1 MLRPGT
7 PPPLKKLDRGPT
19 NPEAPTGMNPIDQDT
34 VCDNYDQLLQLA
46 DSTRDYIYEFYIHPE
61 TKAIA
66 VRIDC
71 IVPTQTPN
79 GYYLFAASL
88 TLSSALA
95 ELGVAPAQRRIRVEH
110 VLADDAFHTEGTP
123 WHNAENF
130 IDTPMK
136 DLPLSQA
143 EFDWA

>member
-1 MLRPGT
+1 
-7 PPPLKKLDRGPT
+7 
-19 NPEAPTGMNPIDQDT
+19 MNPIDQDT

-46 DSTRDYIYEFYIHPE
+46 DSSRDYIYEFYIHTE

-66 VRIDC
+66 VRVDC

-79 GYYLFAASL
+79 GYYLFAASP

-95 ELGVAPAQRRIRVEH
+95 ELGLDPAQRRIRVDQ

>member
-7 PPPLKKLDRGPT
+7 PNPLKKLDRGTHQHKPQ
-19 NPEAPTGMNPIDQDT
+19 TGMNPIDQDT

-46 DSTRDYIYEFYIHPE
+46 DSTRNYLYEFYIHPE

-66 VRIDC
+66 VRVDC
-71 IVPTQTPN
+71 TVPTQIPN
-79 GYYLFAASL
+79 GCYLFAASP
-88 TLSSALA
+88 TLGSALA
-95 ELGVAPAQRRIRVEH
+95 EIGVEAAQRRIRVGM
-110 VLADDAFHTEGTP
+110 VRLGDMPYTEGTL

>member
-1 MLRPGT
+1 
-7 PPPLKKLDRGPT
+7 
-19 NPEAPTGMNPIDQDT
+19 MNPIDEDT

-46 DSTRDYIYEFYIHPE
+46 DSTRNYIYEFYIHPE

-66 VRIDC
+66 VRVDC
-71 IVPTQTPN
+71 TVPTHTLN
-79 GYYLFAASL
+79 GYYLFAASP
-88 TLSSALA
+88 TLGSALA
-95 ELGVAPAQRRIRVEH
+95 ELGVEPAQRRIRVEH
-110 VLADDAFHTEGTP
+110 VLADDAFHAEGTP

>member
-19 NPEAPTGMNPIDQDT
+19 NPETPTGMNPIDQDT
-34 VCDNYDQLLQLA
+34 VCDNYDQLLQLS
-46 DSTRDYIYEFYIHPE
+46 DSTRDYIYEFYIHTE

-66 VRIDC
+66 VRVDC

-79 GYYLFAASL
+79 GCYLFAASP

-95 ELGVAPAQRRIRVEH
+95 ELGLEPAQRRIRVDQ
-110 VLADDAFHTEGTP
+110 VLADDAFHAEGTP

-143 EFDWA
+143 SFTWT